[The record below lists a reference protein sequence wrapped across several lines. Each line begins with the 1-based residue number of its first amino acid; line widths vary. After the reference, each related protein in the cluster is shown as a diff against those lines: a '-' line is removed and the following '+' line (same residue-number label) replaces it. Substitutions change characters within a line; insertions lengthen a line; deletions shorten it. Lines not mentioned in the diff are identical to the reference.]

1 MGRIAVLLA
10 VLALTACAGGGGSG
24 GGEAGDV
31 LRETADKLGEIRS
44 GEITL
49 ELTFEVEGLGRAG
62 FALEGPVD
70 LDAEPLPVA
79 RLEVAQFAGERTDE
93 VVFLSTGE
101 KAYVEVG
108 GETYELPP
116 DLTEEVRGAVGELEA
131 EGGLGQIE
139 LDGWIV
145 DPQLSDGP
153 AVAGAE
159 TDRITAKLDV
169 VNVVNGLLDI
179 ASELGGAPQD
189 APRVEG
195 ENAERLRQSA
205 RNTRIV
211 VLTGK
216 EDRLLRRVELAIDF
230 SPSAPDE
237 VQRILGAGVRFLLE
251 VREPNSDVS
260 VPEPEDARPYSEL
273 SAPAS

>member
-1 MGRIAVLLA
+1 MRLAAPFLVLLA
-10 VLALTACAGGGGSG
+10 LAGCGGGGGGG
-24 GGEAGDV
+24 GGEAGEV

-44 GEITL
+44 GDITL
-49 ELTFEVEGLGRAG
+49 ELTFAAKGLGRAG
-62 FALEGPVD
+62 FSLDGPVD
-70 LDAEPLPVA
+70 LDSKPLPTAELQVT
-79 RLEVAQFAGERTDE
+79 QFAGERTDE
-93 VVFLSTGE
+93 VVFLSTGQR
-101 KAYVEVG
+101 AYVEVG

-116 DLTEEVRGAVGELEA
+116 ELQEEVRGAAGELEA

-153 AVAGAE
+153 SVAGAE
-159 TDRITAKLDV
+159 TDRITAGLDV

-179 ASELGGAPQD
+179 AGELGGAPQG
-189 APRVEG
+189 APRVED

-216 EDRLLRRVELAIDF
+216 EDRLLRRLELAIDF
-230 SPSAPDE
+230 SPSAPDK
-237 VQRILGAGVRFLLE
+237 VQRVLGAGVRFLLE
-251 VREPNSDVS
+251 VRKPNSDVS
-260 VPEPEDARPYSEL
+260 VAEPEDARPYSEL
-273 SAPAS
+273 SKTSS

>member
-1 MGRIAVLLA
+1 MRLAAPFLVLLA
-10 VLALTACAGGGGSG
+10 LAGCGGGGGG
-24 GGEAGDV
+24 GGEAGEA

-44 GEITL
+44 GKITL
-49 ELTFEVEGLGRAG
+49 ELTFEAKGLGRAG
-62 FALEGPVD
+62 FSLDGPVD
-70 LDAEPLPVA
+70 LDSKPLPTAELQVT
-79 RLEVAQFAGERTDE
+79 QFAGERTDE

-116 DLTEEVRGAVGELEA
+116 ELVEEVRGAAGELEA
-131 EGGLGQIE
+131 EGGLEQIE

-153 AVAGAE
+153 AVAGAA
-159 TDRITAKLDV
+159 TDRITAGLDV

-179 ASELGGAPQD
+179 AGEFGGTPQD
-189 APRVEG
+189 TPRVED
-195 ENAERLRQSA
+195 ESAERLRQSA
-205 RNTRIV
+205 RNPRIV

-216 EDRLLRRVELAIDF
+216 EDRLLRRLELAIDF
-230 SPSAPDE
+230 SSSAPDD
-237 VQRILGAGVRFLLE
+237 VQRILGTGVRFLLE

-273 SAPAS
+273 SASSS

>member
-230 SPSAPDE
+230 SSSAPDE

>member
-216 EDRLLRRVELAIDF
+216 EDRLLRRAELAIDF
-230 SPSAPDE
+230 SSSAPDE

-273 SAPAS
+273 SAERS

>member
-10 VLALTACAGGGGSG
+10 VLALTACAGGGGG
-24 GGEAGDV
+24 GGEAGNV
-31 LRETADKLGEIRS
+31 VRETADNLGEIRS

-116 DLTEEVRGAVGELEA
+116 DLMEEVRGAVGELEA

-153 AVAGAE
+153 AVAGAD

-179 ASELGGAPQD
+179 AGELGGAPQD

-195 ENAERLRQSA
+195 ENSERLRQSA

-237 VQRILGAGVRFLLE
+237 VQRIPGAGVRFLLE

-260 VPEPEDARPYSEL
+260 VPEPEDARPYSKL
-273 SAPAS
+273 SAERS

>member
-1 MGRIAVLLA
+1 MRLAAPFLA
-10 VLALTACAGGGGSG
+10 VLALAACGGGGG

-44 GEITL
+44 GNITL
-49 ELTFEVEGLGRAG
+49 ELTFEAKGLGRAG

-79 RLEVAQFAGERTDE
+79 RLEVTQFAGERTDE
-93 VVFLSTGE
+93 VVFLSTGQ
-101 KAYVEVG
+101 KAYVEVD

-116 DLTEEVRGAVGELEA
+116 ELVEEVRGAVGELEA
-131 EGGLGQIE
+131 EGGLEQIE

-153 AVAGAE
+153 AVAGAA

-179 ASELGGAPQD
+179 AGELGGAPQD
-189 APRVEG
+189 TPRVED

-205 RNTRIV
+205 RNPRIV

-216 EDRLLRRVELAIDF
+216 EDRLLRRLELAVDF

-237 VQRILGAGVRFLLE
+237 VQRVLGAGVRFLLE
-251 VREPNSDVS
+251 VRKPNSDVS
-260 VPEPEDARPYSEL
+260 VSEPEDARPYSEL
-273 SAPAS
+273 SSASS

>member
-1 MGRIAVLLA
+1 MRLAAPFLA
-10 VLALTACAGGGGSG
+10 VLALAASGCGGGGG

-49 ELTFEVEGLGRAG
+49 ELTFEAKGLGRAG

-79 RLEVAQFAGERTDE
+79 RLEVTQFAGERTDE

-108 GETYELPP
+108 GETYVLPP
-116 DLTEEVRGAVGELEA
+116 ELVEEVRGAVGELEA
-131 EGGLGQIE
+131 EGGLEQIE

-145 DPQLSDGP
+145 DPQLSEGP
-153 AVAGAE
+153 AVAGAA

-179 ASELGGAPQD
+179 AGELGGAPRGT
-189 APRVEG
+189 PRVED
-195 ENAERLRQSA
+195 ENAERLRQSV

-211 VLTGK
+211 VLMGK
-216 EDRLLRRVELAIDF
+216 EDRLLRRLELAIDF
-230 SPSAPDE
+230 SPSSPDE
-237 VQRILGAGVRFLLE
+237 VQRVLGTGVRFLLE

-273 SAPAS
+273 SASAS